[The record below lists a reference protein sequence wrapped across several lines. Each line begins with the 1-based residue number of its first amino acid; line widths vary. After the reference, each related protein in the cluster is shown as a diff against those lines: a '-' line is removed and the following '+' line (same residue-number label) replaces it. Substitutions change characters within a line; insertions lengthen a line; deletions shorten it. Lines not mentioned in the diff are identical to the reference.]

1 MSSPFTQ
8 PPVRPGLRAGDRDR
22 DAVAERLG
30 DALADGA
37 LSAAEYQARLDRAMG
52 AVTQAELAAL
62 TADLPE
68 SGTAGARAAAA
79 VASAHRRADR
89 LRARKEVLYW
99 VGGAVIMT
107 VLWAAKS
114 ISQGHLEDY
123 WPAWP
128 LGIWGAILLSY
139 VFWPSRDNRNRG
151 RGDRDAAG
159 RRGIR

>member
-1 MSSPFTQ
+1 MSSPFAQ
-8 PPVRPGLRAGDRDR
+8 PPVQPGLRAGDRDR

-37 LSAAEYQARLDRAMG
+37 LSAAEYQSRLDRALA
-52 AVTQAELAAL
+52 AVTQDELAAL

-68 SGTAGARAAAA
+68 SRTAGARAAA
-79 VASAHRRADR
+79 VAASTRRAADR
-89 LRARKEVLYW
+89 LRWRKEILYW

-139 VFWPSRDNRNRG
+139 VFWPARDKKNRG
-151 RGDRDAAG
+151 GTNRHENR
-159 RRGIR
+159 